1 MGEKGRPW
9 GLPFWFGGS
18 RERLWRAAVG
28 RGFRWD
34 RRRSRPAAWFPARLR
49 AGARL
54 SPEKAGGKSAGGVAP
69 WTPFFMARSFSLAG
83 FGVVGRSVPVDGLLR
98 NPWTCPD
105 LETFFRKMLSSIF
118 SLENASQIGL
128 GIPEETAPLSYQRQ
142 RSPKRASESE
152 RAINPGS
159 RGLPLVFFPPTFFK
173 ESRAPPPESAGN
185 PRCRVH
191 PATVP
196 TEPPIDDRGPPRP
209 HIGSRWTRAAMARA
223 ARTPEAPAWARP
235 RVIPAPSPAAK
246 KLGRAVSRSG
256 ESFSRAE

>member
-142 RSPKRASESE
+142 RSPKRANGSE
-152 RAINPGS
+152 RAMNPGVQGLAPGVLS
-159 RGLPLVFFPPTFFK
+159 PDFLPKKVGLPRRSRRGTHVAGSTLQRFQRNRLSMTEGPRALTSDRDGPAPRWPGPPGP
-173 ESRAPPPESAGN
+173 RRPPP
-185 PRCRVH
+185 
-191 PATVP
+191 
-196 TEPPIDDRGPPRP
+196 GPGP
-209 HIGSRWTRAAMARA
+209 G
-223 ARTPEAPAWARP
+223 
-235 RVIPAPSPAAK
+235 
-246 KLGRAVSRSG
+246 
-256 ESFSRAE
+256 

>member
-18 RERLWRAAVG
+18 RERLCRIG
-28 RGFRWD
+28 RWSGFGPAQVQTCEV
-34 RRRSRPAAWFPARLR
+34 SRPVLAGGSRLSRESPDARVAGEGPRPFLWPAR
-49 AGARL
+49 
-54 SPEKAGGKSAGGVAP
+54 SH
-69 WTPFFMARSFSLAG
+69 SLVLAWW
-83 FGVVGRSVPVDGLLR
+83 GRSGAVVGLLR
-98 NPWTCPD
+98 CPCTCPD
-105 LETFFRKMLSSIF
+105 LETFFRKNAFQHIF
-118 SLENASQIGL
+118 PRKCVPNRSWHT
-128 GIPEETAPLSYQRQ
+128 EETAPLSYQRQ
-142 RSPKRASESE
+142 RSPKRANGSE
-152 RAINPGS
+152 RAMNPGVQ
-159 RGLPLVFFPPTFFK
+159 GLAPVFFPRLSSK